1 MREFRIESV
10 DSDKTLARAQKLAAR
25 ASKKGLSGGYKVSI
39 ESRCEFENGIGKE
52 YKVLVIE
59 GEPVKYQGY
68 QFVAVA
74 EFIGGQTITKAV
86 AGGREVKPSEVK
98 VGYCDHC
105 KTTRLRSKVIF
116 IEDESGKLSQVG
128 SSCVKDFLGWEFNAS
143 SLPTEDVFEDEFG
156 GFVGGGFSGFSTSA
170 ILAYGLT
177 QVAKVGYLPS
187 SEGIS
192 TKSLVWDKL
201 SGGNYGDK
209 NWKEI
214 VGVEPGIAE
223 FEAAKE
229 LIEYAKNFVGDSSY
243 AENLRAV
250 ACLEFQSFSTVG
262 ILLSIIKAKQKIEA
276 QAVLAEQQVVYK
288 KEQYAAIG
296 SKIQVE
302 VTVLSSNTF
311 ESAYGWTTLYT
322 FSSGEYQ
329 FKWFSSSGINVA
341 VGDKVIIKGT
351 VKGSD
356 EYKDSFSTLLTR
368 CKVVEKAA

>member
-52 YKVLVIE
+52 YKGLVIE